1 MVLELLSHNAKVCP
15 SCTAEVA
22 EHRNLNSKHQDSSPR
37 VCTKTILNTSVRD
50 IHTILNMAKGLKLC
64 HVAHLHVNCQV
75 SDNRL
80 ESTRKLE
87 IQANQSN
94 AYAKSDRGWCRR
106 AIER

>member
-1 MVLELLSHNAKVCP
+1 MFV
-15 SCTAEVA
+15 
-22 EHRNLNSKHQDSSPR
+22 RRQ
-37 VCTKTILNTSVRD
+37 ILNTSVRD
-50 IHTILNMAKGLKLC
+50 IHTILNMDKGLKLC